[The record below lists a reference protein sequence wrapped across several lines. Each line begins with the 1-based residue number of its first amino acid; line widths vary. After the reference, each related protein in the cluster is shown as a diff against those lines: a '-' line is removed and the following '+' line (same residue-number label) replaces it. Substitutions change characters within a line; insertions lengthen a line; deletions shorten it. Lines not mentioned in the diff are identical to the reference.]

1 MFYSVTMPLSLG
13 TAAVSVP
20 DVLRGVAQGGRYR
33 YFTGKSGKRYI
44 FTRMSAVDLEDCRQA
59 VVILLPRKKT
69 DKPPARPAGPV
80 WVGEID
86 GYGKR
91 RGPRLAKSKLAA
103 SEVFVHLLAENAG
116 SRRAIL
122 LDLASPADE
131 T

>member
-1 MFYSVTMPLSLG
+1 MASSLG

-20 DVLRGVAQGGRYR
+20 DVLSGVAQGGRYR

-59 VVILLPRKKT
+59 VVILLPRRKT
-69 DKPPARPAGPV
+69 DKSPACSAGPV
-80 WVGEID
+80 WIGEID

-91 RGPRLAKSKLAA
+91 HGPRLAKSKLAA
-103 SEVFVHLLAENAG
+103 SDVFVHLLAENAG
-116 SRRAIL
+116 NRRAIL
-122 LDLASPADE
+122 LDLESLVDE